1 MLLPATHC
9 MRVVRLIVS
18 PAWAKT
24 WHCRYNGRCTPYF
37 HVRTR
42 ANMDAPAKLFW
53 IGRDGAGALT
63 IRAQPQQRF
72 LGRMCRVT
80 VNVTVFASSTS
91 DSSGLPSG
99 LN

>member
-1 MLLPATHC
+1 
-9 MRVVRLIVS
+9 
-18 PAWAKT
+18 
-24 WHCRYNGRCTPYF
+24 
-37 HVRTR
+37 
-42 ANMDAPAKLFW
+42 MDAPAKLFW
-53 IGRDGAGALT
+53 IGRDGASAWT